1 MTRTSRFVLAIV
13 LFGSLVGLFDL
24 VGHDLLKCARVEM
37 KSPYLTGLVF
47 FVLIT
52 ARVLF
57 DKPGST
63 FLMGAVAGLFKLAGF
78 VVLGRDVWVC
88 QCGAVV
94 IQAGALDVL
103 VSLVSSGKGLRL
115 RVIVPAA
122 LAACFVSYL
131 GFVGLAAVI
140 SHGGQFSSPAY
151 ISEYLTTRLPIAL
164 LVAAAA
170 AFLGLLVGRSLR
182 RGFVELESRA
192 AAYLASA
199 VGLAVVAIAVF
210 ILDLRR

>member
-1 MTRTSRFVLAIV
+1 MTKATRFVLAIV

-24 VGHDLLKCARVEM
+24 GGHDLVKAAGVEM
-37 KSPYLTGLVF
+37 KSPYLTALVF
-47 FVLIT
+47 FVLIA

-94 IQAGALDVL
+94 IQAGVLDMFI
-103 VSLVSSGKGLRL
+103 SLASSEKGLRL
-115 RVIVPAA
+115 RVVLAAA
-122 LAACFVSYL
+122 LAACLVSYL
-131 GFVGLAAVI
+131 GFVGLALSLNA
-140 SHGGQFSSPAY
+140 GGQFSHWSH
-151 ISEYLTTRLPIAL
+151 ISDYFSTRLPVAL
-164 LVAAAA
+164 PVAAAA
-170 AFLGLLVGRSLR
+170 ALLGLFIGRSLR
-182 RGFVELESRA
+182 SGFGKIESRP

-199 VGLAVVAIAVF
+199 VGAAVVAIAVL